1 MFEASRVALTEL
13 KTHFADLV
21 DDGEAVTTDLVD
33 DAGCLRELGFR
44 LQNLGLPSLLRRGRA
59 RCHIASCRSQNLC
72 RSGPLLHHVGHWP
85 QAPER
90 ILLADV
96 VDI

>member
-1 MFEASRVALTEL
+1 MLEASPVALTEL
-13 KTHFADLV
+13 QTHFSDLV
-21 DDGEAVTTDLVD
+21 DDGEAITTDLVD
-33 DAGCLRELGFR
+33 DAGCLRVLGFR
-44 LQNLGLPSLLRRGRA
+44 LQNLGLLSLLRRGRA

-72 RSGPLLHHVGHWP
+72 RSGPLLHHAWHWP
-85 QAPER
+85 QAPES